1 MYSAFDTMLDSLS
14 DNLLSMLV
22 DIVINL
28 SPVIFT
34 YLAFTIVISFIKHL
48 LTPKYDG
55 PVFDDNYAK
64 DFDLMYDAF
73 ADEYESEE
81 DFINDYMSDFTAFH
95 DEPELDELV
104 ELDIWDT
111 LSYDYDDPET
121 LYIKQYDV
129 DFDISYDDYDG
140 SFTDYV
146 ENSELE

>member
-1 MYSAFDTMLDSLS
+1 MYDVFNSSLS
-14 DNLLSMLV
+14 DVYSYIISYLV
-22 DIVINL
+22 DVVIEL
-28 SPVIFT
+28 WPL
-34 YLAFTIVISFIKHL
+34 LAGYIGVLLAQKLFISL
-48 LTPKYDG
+48 TTPKYDG

-81 DFINDYMSDFTAFH
+81 DFINDYMSDFTAFQ

>member
-1 MYSAFDTMLDSLS
+1 
-14 DNLLSMLV
+14 
-22 DIVINL
+22 
-28 SPVIFT
+28 
-34 YLAFTIVISFIKHL
+34 
-48 LTPKYDG
+48 
-55 PVFDDNYAK
+55 
-64 DFDLMYDAF
+64 
-73 ADEYESEE
+73 
-81 DFINDYMSDFTAFH
+81 MSDFTAFQ

>member
-81 DFINDYMSDFTAFH
+81 DFINDYMSDFTAF
-95 DEPELDELV
+95 
-104 ELDIWDT
+104 
-111 LSYDYDDPET
+111 
-121 LYIKQYDV
+121 QDV